1 MELLDRFLKYV
12 SIDTTS
18 FPTKLDTPTT
28 KGQLQLAKI
37 IIQELDELNVD
48 KLYFD
53 EEHCYVYAKIE
64 GNEEMPKLGFVS
76 HLDTSSDAKGNDIH
90 TKIINDYDGG
100 SVILSED
107 IILDPNDYKDLKNH
121 IGKTLITTDGKTL
134 LGADDKAGISEIMQM
149 IEKLKNEKIEHGD
162 IFICFTPDEE
172 LGMGTLHLDYGIF
185 KPDFAYT
192 IDGSSLGE
200 ISYENFNAATA
211 KIKIKGNS
219 THTGTAK
226 GKMINASRIAFTINS
241 LIPNEI
247 PENTEGYEGFFHLE
261 EIKGDVANAELEY
274 LIRDFDKKNFHNRK
288 ILLTEIVS
296 KLNQKLNNCIELN
309 IKDTYYNMKDEI
321 GANSSIIEQ
330 TKKAMKKV
338 NVEPIIYP
346 IRGGTDGAEITKRG
360 IICPNIGTGGHNFHS
375 VYEYAVLEDMEKTV
389 EILVSIVKQF
399 SNNKTNKNYQR
410 K

>member
-28 KGQLQLAKI
+28 KGQLELAKI
-37 IIQELDELNVD
+37 IIQELNELNVD

-53 EEHCYVYAKIE
+53 EEHCYVYAKIK
-64 GNEEMPKLGFVS
+64 GNDEMPKLGFIS
-76 HLDTSSDAKGNDIH
+76 HLDTSPDAKGNDIH

-100 SVILSED
+100 NVILSEG
-107 IILDPNDYKDLKNH
+107 IILNSNDYEDLKNH

-172 LGMGTLHLDYGIF
+172 LGMGTLHLDYSIF

-226 GKMINASRIAFTINS
+226 GKMINASRIAFTINN
-241 LIPNEI
+241 LLPNEI
-247 PENTEGYEGFFHLE
+247 PENTEGYEGFFHLKK
-261 EIKGDVANAELEY
+261 IKGDVANAELEY

-288 ILLTEIVS
+288 ILLAKIVS
-296 KLNQKLNNCIELN
+296 ELNQKLNNCIELN
-309 IKDTYYNMKDEI
+309 IKDTYYNMKDKI
-321 GANSSIIEQ
+321 GANSSVVEQ
-330 TKKAMKKV
+330 TKEAMKKV
-338 NVEPIIYP
+338 NVEPSIYP

-399 SNNKTNKNYQR
+399 SNKKINKNYQ
-410 K
+410 KK